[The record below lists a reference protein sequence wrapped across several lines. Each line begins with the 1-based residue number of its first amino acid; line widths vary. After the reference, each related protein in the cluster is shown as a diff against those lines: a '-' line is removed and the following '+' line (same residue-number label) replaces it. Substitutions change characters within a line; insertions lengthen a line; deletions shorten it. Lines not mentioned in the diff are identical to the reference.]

1 MGICKSPT
9 LPQGVKRLTMQVY
22 NMFHRVNMHEM
33 LMASATGPGEGE
45 PATLRLNHPCES
57 IDHESGTITFK
68 NNTTAKH
75 DMIVGADGIGVSR
88 SNPIDRSN

>member
-1 MGICKSPT
+1 MGICKR
-9 LPQGVKRLTMQVY
+9 LALQRGVIRLTVQVY

-45 PATLRLNHPCES
+45 PATLQLNHPCES

-68 NNTTAKH
+68 NNRTAKH
-75 DMIVGADGIGVSR
+75 DLIVGADGIGVS
-88 SNPIDRSN
+88 